1 MLQKLF
7 QVYFC
12 VYLLWQQIL
21 SSFLLVLNLPYDGM
35 IMRVALVILFVISS
49 IFYQAI
55 SPRYSI
61 ERKIIAILVVFGLLL
76 YSTQFFYD
84 GNKQSNYMDGSRIGD
99 LFIGVVLRWG
109 ADCVPGCLLGITLV
123 KLNDYSV
130 IHKTLPIITTL
141 LTPLMAYTTFYGAL
155 QEGLHIAQGGFD
167 YQNMAYYMAFLFCVS
182 FYYAFI
188 HKGKISIFTKAILI
202 IFAAI
207 QLVSCFMAGG
217 RGGVVLLVLY
227 LAYLGYLILSKTNI
241 SIIKLVISA
250 IVCVLIVQYI
260 ADSVGLMDS
269 EGFSRSS
276 GLLQDDDR
284 ILMWKSIWH
293 FVEDN
298 SYIGYGFGGD
308 YFTYGFYTHN
318 IILDFIL
325 ETGILGAICMI
336 IIFIKMTRR
345 LYSMTFNNDIY
356 IVVFIFYLYGLVM
369 NMFSGYWINTPSHW
383 VVLGLT
389 MTFNYICKL
398 QKQKI

>member
-1 MLQKLF
+1 MKSKLF
-7 QVYFC
+7 QLFFC
-12 VYLLWQQIL
+12 IYLLWQPIL
-21 SSFLLVLNLPYDGM
+21 SSFLLIFDYPLDGL
-35 IMRVALVILFVISS
+35 IMRIALVSIFVISLL
-49 IFYQAI
+49 FYLNI
-55 SPRYSI
+55 KPIYSI
-61 ERKIIAILVVFGLLL
+61 EKKIILGLGVFGFML
-76 YSTQFFYD
+76 YSTQFLYD
-84 GNKQSNYMDGSRIGD
+84 GNKYSIYLSDSKMGD
-99 LFIGVVLRWG
+99 LFIGVFLRWG
-109 ADCVPGCLLGITLV
+109 ADCLPGCLLGISLA
-123 KLNDYSV
+123 KLNDFSV
-130 IHKTLPIITTL
+130 IHKVLPFEAFI
-141 LTPLMAYTTFYGAL
+141 LTPLMAYTTIFGAL

-188 HKGKISIFTKAILI
+188 HKGQISILTKAILI

-217 RGGVVLLVLY
+217 RGGVVLLVVY
-227 LAYLGYLILSKTNI
+227 LAYLGYLFLSKTNI

-250 IVCVLIVQYI
+250 IACVLIVQYI

-293 FVEDN
+293 FIEDN
-298 SYIGYGFGGD
+298 NYIGYGFGGD

-318 IILDFIL
+318 IIIDFIL

-336 IIFIKMTRR
+336 IIFYKMTRR
-345 LYSMTFNNDIY
+345 LYYMTFYDDIY
-356 IVVFIFYLYGLVM
+356 IVIFLFYLYGLIM

-398 QKQKI
+398 QKQ